1 MPKEMI
7 VSVNGREKKIAI
19 IENGRVTEFYIE
31 RGESSQG
38 IVGNI
43 YKGRVMRVLPGM
55 QSAFVDIG
63 LERDAFLKGLQMV
76 QNIVEPRQTLPILA
90 NVLLEADGENVR
102 LTATDLEVGARV
114 AVPAKVGSKGAIT
127 VSARKLA
134 EIVKELPAA
143 AVALKVTD
151 NVTVSLRCGGATYRM
166 VGLAPDDFPPVVP
179 ASPQSWVS
187 VEAKMLRE
195 MLTQTSFA
203 VSHDETRYALN
214 GVLFAFQGK
223 DVRMVATD
231 GHRLA
236 LSMRS
241 LGQAVASAT
250 GIVPR
255 KAVTEIMRVIGA
267 GEEVQLAITDNQF
280 VLQMPNFVMTARLI
294 EGQFPNYEAV
304 IPRTH
309 PGRLTTGRGALSSA
323 LRRVAVMAEE
333 RNKPVKLAL
342 SPASLK
348 VSASSQ
354 ELGEAEE
361 ILDVEYAGEEMVI
374 GFNSRYLLEAIA
386 ALEKDQVVLE
396 IKDAQSPGVIKSVEG
411 EGYCCVIMPMRI

>member
-1 MPKEMI
+1 MEVVI
-7 VSVNGREKKIAI
+7 
-19 IENGRVTEFYIE
+19 
-31 RGESSQG
+31 
-38 IVGNI
+38 
-43 YKGRVMRVLPGM
+43 
-55 QSAFVDIG
+55 D
-63 LERDAFLKGLQMV
+63 RDAFLKGLQMV

-90 NVLLEADGENVR
+90 NVLLEAAGDTVR

-114 AVPAKVGSKGAIT
+114 SVPAKVGAKGAIT

-143 AVALKVTD
+143 AVALKVAE
-151 NVTVSLRCGGATYRM
+151 NVTVTLRCGGATYRM

-187 VEAKMLRE
+187 IEAKVLRE

-236 LSMRS
+236 LSNRS
-241 LGQAVASAT
+241 LGQGVASAT

-255 KAVTEIMRVIGA
+255 KAVTEIMRVIGS
-267 GEEVQLAITDNQF
+267 GEEVQLAITENQF

-304 IPRTH
+304 IPKAH
-309 PGRLTTGRGALSSA
+309 PGRLTTARGGLSAA
-323 LRRVAVMAEE
+323 LRRVSVMAEE

-374 GFNSRYLLEAIA
+374 GFNSRYLLEAMA

>member
-1 MPKEMI
+1 MEVVI
-7 VSVNGREKKIAI
+7 
-19 IENGRVTEFYIE
+19 
-31 RGESSQG
+31 
-38 IVGNI
+38 
-43 YKGRVMRVLPGM
+43 
-55 QSAFVDIG
+55 D
-63 LERDAFLKGLQMV
+63 RDAFLKGLQMV

-90 NVLLEADGENVR
+90 NVLLEAEGESIR

-114 AVPAKVGSKGAIT
+114 SVPAKVGSKGAIT

-143 AVALKVTD
+143 AVALKVAD

-187 VEAKMLRE
+187 VEAKTLRE

-214 GVLFAFQGK
+214 GVLFSFQGK

-236 LSMRS
+236 LARRS
-241 LGQAVASAT
+241 LGRGVGGAT

-255 KAVTEIMRVIGA
+255 KAVTEIMRVLGS
-267 GEEVQLAITDNQF
+267 GEDVQIAITENQF

-304 IPRTH
+304 IPKAH
-309 PGRLTTGRGALSSA
+309 PKRLVMSRSVLTAA
-323 LRRVAVMAEE
+323 LRRVSVMAEE
-333 RNKPVKLAL
+333 RNKPVKFTLA
-342 SPASLK
+342 PASLK
-348 VSASSQ
+348 LSASSQ

-361 ILDVEYAGEEMVI
+361 ILDVEYTGEELVI
-374 GFNSRYLLEAIA
+374 GFNSRYLLDAVSA
-386 ALEKDQVVLE
+386 AEKDQVMLDL
-396 IKDAQSPGVIKSVEG
+396 KDAQSPGVIKSIED
-411 EGYCCVIMPMRI
+411 EGYLCVIMPMRI

>member
-1 MPKEMI
+1 MEVVI
-7 VSVNGREKKIAI
+7 
-19 IENGRVTEFYIE
+19 
-31 RGESSQG
+31 
-38 IVGNI
+38 
-43 YKGRVMRVLPGM
+43 
-55 QSAFVDIG
+55 D
-63 LERDAFLKGLQMV
+63 RDAFLKGLQMV

-90 NVLLEADGENVR
+90 NVLLEAEGESVR
-102 LTATDLEVGARV
+102 MTATDLEVGARV
-114 AVPAKVGSKGAIT
+114 SVPAKVGGKGAIT

-134 EIVKELPAA
+134 EIVKELAAA
-143 AVALKVTD
+143 AVALKVTE
-151 NVTVSLRCGGATYRM
+151 NVTVSLRCGGATYRL

-179 ASPQSWVS
+179 ASPQSWVTL
-187 VEAKMLRE
+187 EAKILRE
-195 MLTQTSFA
+195 MLAQTSFA

-236 LSMRS
+236 FSTRS
-241 LGQAVASAT
+241 LGNAIPTAT

-255 KAVTEIMRVIGA
+255 KAVTEIMRVLGA
-267 GEEVQLAITDNQF
+267 GEEVQIAITENQF

-294 EGQFPNYEAV
+294 EGQFPNYDAV
-304 IPRTH
+304 IPRTQ
-309 PGRLTTGRGALSSA
+309 PGRLAAPRSSLTAA

-342 SPASLK
+342 SPGSLK
-348 VSASSQ
+348 VMASSQ

-361 ILDVEYAGEEMVI
+361 ILEVEYAGEEMVI
-374 GFNSRYLLEAIA
+374 GFNSRYLLEAMA
-386 ALEKDQVVLE
+386 ALDKDQVLFE
-396 IKDAQSPGVIKSVEG
+396 IKDAQSPGVIKSAED

>member
-1 MPKEMI
+1 MEVVI
-7 VSVNGREKKIAI
+7 
-19 IENGRVTEFYIE
+19 
-31 RGESSQG
+31 
-38 IVGNI
+38 
-43 YKGRVMRVLPGM
+43 
-55 QSAFVDIG
+55 D
-63 LERDAFLKGLQMV
+63 RDAFLKGLQMV

-90 NVLLEADGENVR
+90 NVLLEAAGDSVR

-114 AVPAKVGSKGAIT
+114 SVPAKVAAKGSIT

-143 AVALKVTD
+143 AVALKVSE
-151 NVTVSLRCGGATYRM
+151 NVTVTLRCGGATYRM

-187 VEAKMLRE
+187 IEAKVLRE

-236 LSMRS
+236 LSNRS
-241 LGQAVASAT
+241 LGQGVASAT

-255 KAVTEIMRVIGA
+255 KAVTEIMRVIGS
-267 GEEVQLAITDNQF
+267 GEEVQMAITENQF

-304 IPRTH
+304 IPKAH
-309 PGRLTTGRGALSSA
+309 PGRLTTARGGLSAA
-323 LRRVAVMAEE
+323 LRRVSVMAEE

-374 GFNSRYLLEAIA
+374 GFNSRYLLEAMA

-396 IKDAQSPGVIKSVEG
+396 IKDAQSPGVVKSVEG

>member
-1 MPKEMI
+1 MEVVI
-7 VSVNGREKKIAI
+7 
-19 IENGRVTEFYIE
+19 
-31 RGESSQG
+31 
-38 IVGNI
+38 
-43 YKGRVMRVLPGM
+43 
-55 QSAFVDIG
+55 D
-63 LERDAFLKGLQMV
+63 RDAFLKGLQMV

-90 NVLLEADGENVR
+90 NVLLEAEGESVR
-102 LTATDLEVGARV
+102 MTATDLEVGARV
-114 AVPAKVGSKGAIT
+114 SVPAKVGGKGAIT

-134 EIVKELPAA
+134 EIVKELAAA
-143 AVALKVTD
+143 AVALKVTE
-151 NVTVSLRCGGATYRM
+151 NVTVSLRCGGATYRLI
-166 VGLAPDDFPPVVP
+166 GLAPDDFPPVVP
-179 ASPQSWVS
+179 ASPQSWVTL
-187 VEAKMLRE
+187 EAKILRE

-236 LSMRS
+236 LSTRS
-241 LGQAVASAT
+241 LGQAIPTAT

-255 KAVTEIMRVIGA
+255 KAVTEIMRVLGT
-267 GEEVQLAITDNQF
+267 GEEVQIAITENQF

-294 EGQFPNYEAV
+294 EGQFPNYDAV
-304 IPRTH
+304 IPRTQ
-309 PGRLTTGRGALSSA
+309 PGRLAAPRSSLTAA

-342 SPASLK
+342 SPGSLK
-348 VSASSQ
+348 VTASSQ

-361 ILDVEYAGEEMVI
+361 ILEVEYAGEEMVI
-374 GFNSRYLLEAIA
+374 GFNSRYLLEAMA
-386 ALEKDQVVLE
+386 ALDKDQVMLE
-396 IKDAQSPGVIKSVEG
+396 IKDAQSPGVIKSVED

>member
-1 MPKEMI
+1 
-7 VSVNGREKKIAI
+7 
-19 IENGRVTEFYIE
+19 
-31 RGESSQG
+31 
-38 IVGNI
+38 VG
-43 YKGRVMRVLPGM
+43 G
-55 QSAFVDIG
+55 
-63 LERDAFLKGLQMV
+63 
-76 QNIVEPRQTLPILA
+76 
-90 NVLLEADGENVR
+90 
-102 LTATDLEVGARV
+102 
-114 AVPAKVGSKGAIT
+114 KGAIT

-143 AVALKVTD
+143 AVALKVSE
-151 NVTVSLRCGGATYRM
+151 NVTVTLRCGGATYRM

-187 VEAKMLRE
+187 IEAKVLRE

-236 LSMRS
+236 LSNRS
-241 LGQAVASAT
+241 LGQGVASAT

-255 KAVTEIMRVIGA
+255 KAVTEIMRVIGS
-267 GEEVQLAITDNQF
+267 GEEVQMAITENQF

-304 IPRTH
+304 IPKAH
-309 PGRLTTGRGALSSA
+309 PGRLTTARGGLSAA
-323 LRRVAVMAEE
+323 LRRVSVMAEE

-361 ILDVEYAGEEMVI
+361 ILDVDYAGEEMVI
-374 GFNSRYLLEAIA
+374 GFNSRYLLEAMA

>member
-1 MPKEMI
+1 MEVVI
-7 VSVNGREKKIAI
+7 
-19 IENGRVTEFYIE
+19 
-31 RGESSQG
+31 
-38 IVGNI
+38 
-43 YKGRVMRVLPGM
+43 
-55 QSAFVDIG
+55 D
-63 LERDAFLKGLQMV
+63 RDAFLKGLQMV

-90 NVLLEADGENVR
+90 NVLLEAEGESVR
-102 LTATDLEVGARV
+102 MTATDLEVGARV
-114 AVPAKVGSKGAIT
+114 SVPAKVGGKGAIT

-134 EIVKELPAA
+134 EIVKELAAA
-143 AVALKVTD
+143 AVALKVTE
-151 NVTVSLRCGGATYRM
+151 NVTVSLRCGGATYRL

-179 ASPQSWVS
+179 ASPQSWVTL
-187 VEAKMLRE
+187 EAKILRE

-236 LSMRS
+236 LSTRS
-241 LGQAVASAT
+241 LGNVIPTAT

-255 KAVTEIMRVIGA
+255 KAVTEIMRVLGA
-267 GEEVQLAITDNQF
+267 GEEVQIAITENQF

-294 EGQFPNYEAV
+294 EGQFPNYDAV
-304 IPRTH
+304 IPRTQ
-309 PGRLTTGRGALSSA
+309 PGRLAAPRSSLTAA

-342 SPASLK
+342 SPGSLK
-348 VSASSQ
+348 MTASSQ

-361 ILDVEYAGEEMVI
+361 ILEVEYAGEEMVI
-374 GFNSRYLLEAIA
+374 GFNSRYLLEAMA
-386 ALEKDQVVLE
+386 ALDKDQVMFE
-396 IKDAQSPGVIKSVEG
+396 IKDAQSPGVIKSVED

>member
-1 MPKEMI
+1 MEVVI
-7 VSVNGREKKIAI
+7 
-19 IENGRVTEFYIE
+19 
-31 RGESSQG
+31 
-38 IVGNI
+38 
-43 YKGRVMRVLPGM
+43 
-55 QSAFVDIG
+55 D
-63 LERDAFLKGLQMV
+63 RDAFLKGLQMV

-90 NVLLEADGENVR
+90 NVLLEAEGECVR
-102 LTATDLEVGARV
+102 MTATDLEVGARV
-114 AVPAKVGSKGAIT
+114 SVPAKVGGKGAIT

-134 EIVKELPAA
+134 EIVKELAAA
-143 AVALKVTD
+143 AVVLKVTE
-151 NVTVSLRCGGATYRM
+151 NVTVSLRCGGATYRL

-179 ASPQSWVS
+179 ASPQSWVTL
-187 VEAKMLRE
+187 EAKTLRE

-214 GVLFAFQGK
+214 GVLFVFQGK

-236 LSMRS
+236 FSTRS
-241 LGQAVASAT
+241 LGQAIPSAT

-255 KAVTEIMRVIGA
+255 KAVTEIMRVLGA
-267 GEEVQLAITDNQF
+267 GEEVQIAITENQF

-294 EGQFPNYEAV
+294 EGQFPNYDAV
-304 IPRTH
+304 IPRTQ
-309 PGRLTTGRGALSSA
+309 PGRLSAPRSSLTAA

-342 SPASLK
+342 SPGSLK
-348 VSASSQ
+348 VTASSQ

-361 ILDVEYAGEEMVI
+361 ILEVEYAGEEMVL
-374 GFNSRYLLEAIA
+374 GFNSRYLLEAMA
-386 ALEKDQVVLE
+386 ALDKDQVMFE
-396 IKDAQSPGVIKSVEG
+396 IKDAQSPGVIKSVED

>member
-1 MPKEMI
+1 ME
-7 VSVNGREKKIAI
+7 V
-19 IENGRVTEFYIE
+19 
-31 RGESSQG
+31 
-38 IVGNI
+38 
-43 YKGRVMRVLPGM
+43 VL
-55 QSAFVDIG
+55 D
-63 LERDAFLKGLQMV
+63 RDAFLKGLQMI

-90 NVLLEADGENVR
+90 NVLLEAPGDSVR

-114 AVPAKVGSKGAIT
+114 SVPAKVGAKGAIT

-166 VGLAPDDFPPVVP
+166 VGLASDDFPPVVP

-187 VEAKMLRE
+187 IEAKILRE
-195 MLTQTSFA
+195 MLAQTSFA

-236 LSMRS
+236 LSARS
-241 LGQAVASAT
+241 LGQGVASAT

-255 KAVTEIMRVIGA
+255 KAVTEIMRVIGV
-267 GEEVQLAITDNQF
+267 GEEVQIAITENQF

-304 IPRTH
+304 IPKAH
-309 PGRLTTGRGALSSA
+309 PGRLTTARAGLSAA

-361 ILDVEYAGEEMVI
+361 ILDVEYAGAEMVI
-374 GFNSRYLLEAIA
+374 GFNSRYLLEAMA

>member
-1 MPKEMI
+1 MEVVI
-7 VSVNGREKKIAI
+7 
-19 IENGRVTEFYIE
+19 
-31 RGESSQG
+31 
-38 IVGNI
+38 
-43 YKGRVMRVLPGM
+43 
-55 QSAFVDIG
+55 D
-63 LERDAFLKGLQMV
+63 RDAFLKGLQMV

-90 NVLLEADGENVR
+90 NVLLEAEGESVR
-102 LTATDLEVGARV
+102 MTATDLEVGARV
-114 AVPAKVGSKGAIT
+114 SVPAKVSSKGAIT

-143 AVALKVTD
+143 AVALKVTE
-151 NVTVSLRCGGATYRM
+151 NVTVSLRCGGATYRL

-179 ASPQSWVS
+179 ASPQSWVTL
-187 VEAKMLRE
+187 EAKILRE

-214 GVLFAFQGK
+214 GVLFVFQGK

-236 LSMRS
+236 LSTRS
-241 LGQAVASAT
+241 LGKAIAGAT

-255 KAVTEIMRVIGA
+255 KAVTEILRVLGA
-267 GEEVQLAITDNQF
+267 SEEVQIAITENQF

-294 EGQFPNYEAV
+294 EGQFPNYDAV

-309 PGRLTTGRGALSSA
+309 PGRLAAPRSSLSAA

-348 VSASSQ
+348 VMASSQ

-361 ILDVEYAGEEMVI
+361 ILEVEYAGEEMVI
-374 GFNSRYLLEAIA
+374 GFNSRYLLEAMA
-386 ALEKDQVVLE
+386 ALDKDQVTFE
-396 IKDAQSPGVIKSVEG
+396 IKDAQSPGVIKSVED